1 MDNLDLPDF
10 DLVDNL
16 LDKHFVDYDLVQQ
29 KLLELN
35 NRISGYSVF
44 RDYLLSPEYIDLLKD
59 FENNN
64 IQKVYENAFITNAQI
79 KALNQSAKF
88 TSDVIS
94 VFLKV
99 PEELRNEEFIKALQS
114 MVAEAE
120 KLGGKIHEAE
130 NQQNQN
136 NQVLD
141 NLSTLLN
148 PAIEAIKVRQIEYE
162 KRINEIDKSFASKVK
177 KNIRLS
183 KILIFVIAAILYFI
197 TEYLPGELEERFKL
211 YKEIFHIALFGLGY
225 FLVEP
230 ISEIIK
236 RLVKKRRYLSL
247 NSTLR
252 NNFLEIETSII
263 QKCSDNGIQY
273 STVAG
278 LITKFNYF
286 RIFVQLANEKMK
298 EDATTISKS

>member
-1 MDNLDLPDF
+1 MNKLDLPDF

-16 LDKHFVDYDLVQQ
+16 LNKHFVDYDLVQQ

-44 RDYLLSPEYIDLLKD
+44 RDYLLSPEYMDLLKD
-59 FENNN
+59 VENNN

-88 TSDVIS
+88 TSDMIS

-99 PEELRNEEFIKALQS
+99 PEELRNEEFIKAMQS

-120 KLGGKIHEAE
+120 KLGSKIHETE
-130 NQQNQN
+130 NQQNRN

-148 PAIEAIKVRQIEYE
+148 PAIEAIKDRQIEYE

-177 KNIRLS
+177 KNIRLA

-197 TEYLPGELEERFKL
+197 MEYLPGQLEERFKL
-211 YKEIFHIALFGLGY
+211 YKEIFHIAIFGLGY

-236 RLVKKRRYLSL
+236 RSVKKRRYLSL

-263 QKCSDNGIQY
+263 QKCSDNGMQY
-273 STVAG
+273 SSVNG
-278 LITKFNYF
+278 LIERFNYF

-298 EDATTISKS
+298 EEATTISKS